1 MTTLYCLFIA
11 ALLMSLDMIVEMF
24 CLMVMMTEREVKMM
38 MMRGRKKPM
47 EKRKMLYVVS
57 CVSLHDGAQLIP
69 FCSGL

>member
-1 MTTLYCLFIA
+1 M
-11 ALLMSLDMIVEMF
+11 
-24 CLMVMMTEREVKMM
+24 MVMMTEREVKMM